1 MVVGQDNICSELDRH
16 DLPLLNDSPLMLLNA
31 GELWMDF
38 ALTPDQQALCD
49 AVQKICADF
58 DDDYW
63 LKHDRSEEFPA
74 EFYKAI
80 ADGGWLGI
88 AMPEEYGGAGLGVT
102 DAALMMHTVGR
113 SAGAM
118 SAASAIHL
126 NIFGPHPIVVFGSGE
141 QKQRWLPDL
150 IQGRRKSC
158 FGVTE
163 ADAGLNT
170 TSIKTR
176 AVLEGEHYRVQGKK
190 VWIST
195 AQQADKIMLLTRTT
209 PKEECENPTEGMT
222 LFYTDLNRD
231 FCDVRI
237 IPKMGR
243 AAVDSNEIFIDGLSV
258 PVEDRIG
265 DEGKGF
271 RYLLHSLNPERILIA
286 MEAIGIGQNALARAA
301 GYAKE
306 RIVFDRPIG
315 QNQAIQHPLAQSWME
330 LEAAFL
336 MAMKAASLYDSGEPC
351 GLEANAAKYLGAEA
365 GFQACTRAV
374 MTHGGM
380 GYASEFHV
388 ERLMREVMIARLAP
402 ISPQLILCNIAEKA
416 LGLPKSY

>member
-1 MVVGQDNICSELDRH
+1 
-16 DLPLLNDSPLMLLNA
+16 
-31 GELWMDF
+31 MDI
-38 ALTPDQQALCD
+38 ALTPDQEAVRD
-49 AVQKICADF
+49 AVQKICAGF
-58 DDDYW
+58 DDTYW
-63 LKHDRSEEFPA
+63 QEHDASGEFPA
-74 EFYKAI
+74 EFYQAI

-88 AMPEEYGGAGLGVT
+88 AMPQEYGGAGLGIT
-102 DAALMMHTVGR
+102 DAALMMHTIGR

-118 SAASAIHL
+118 SAASAVHL
-126 NIFGPHPIVVFGSGE
+126 NIFGPHPIVVFGSEE

-150 IQGRRKSC
+150 IKGRRKSC

-163 ADAGLNT
+163 PDAGLDT
-170 TSIKTR
+170 TSITTR
-176 AVLEGEHYRVQGKK
+176 AVRDGERYLVHGRK
-190 VWIST
+190 VWISG

-209 PKEECENPTEGMT
+209 PKEKCAKPTEGLT

-231 FCDVRI
+231 FCDVRLI
-237 IPKMGR
+237 AKMGR
-243 AAVDSNEIFIDGLSV
+243 AAVDSNEIFIDGLPV
-258 PVEDRIG
+258 PAEDRIG
-265 DEGKGF
+265 EEGMGF

-286 MEAIGIGQNALARAA
+286 VEAIGIGQNALARATE
-301 GYAKE
+301 YAKQ

-315 QNQAIQHPLAQSWME
+315 QNQAIQHPLALSWME

-336 MAMKAASLYDSGEPC
+336 MAMKAAALYDSGEPC

-380 GYASEFHV
+380 GYAKEYHV

-402 ISPQLILCNIAEKA
+402 VSPELILCNIAEKA